1 MILCVQRVYMKLK
14 EAQEQWLQLKMNFL
28 LGTNMK
34 NCYLTGEFNLWWGES
49 DRWNFSRW
57 RDKQIY
63 SL

>member
-34 NCYLTGEFNLWWGES
+34 NCYLTGEFNLWGGES